1 MDPFTF
7 CPIKYTEHRHEIKK
21 FAKPSAA
28 LNPGM
33 FSEGRKRPVNGSTGP
48 KKVRIM
54 VTDPDATDTSS
65 DEEEVFE
72 RRRVRR
78 YIHEINIETAV
89 NIDAV
94 KKRPVAEALNG
105 KQKQKQ
111 VKVKEA
117 APNGVRKFRGVR
129 QRPWGKWAAEIRD
142 PTRGVRL
149 WLGTYDTAE
158 EAAMVY
164 DNAAL
169 KLRGPDALTNFVKP
183 PPIETPEVNPA
194 SSSGYDSSDESR
206 HLPSPTSVLRFRISK
221 CSEESEPHCKSEVV
235 HSDGSVHDCVES
247 DQAVQEPDP
256 VQSNVAD
263 FPGDI
268 NFTNDDIPFIDNF
281 FDFQSPKQT
290 LLDDSSSNFVTTD
303 FDTTSADFW
312 LPDFGNDL
320 FRDDFRFCDDFGDVD
335 KFDDSFQDLST
346 LNVSDYFED
355 DVDEFSIVDSFLVV

>member
-1 MDPFTF
+1 M
-7 CPIKYTEHRHEIKK
+7 Y
-21 FAKPSAA
+21 
-28 LNPGM
+28 
-33 FSEGRKRPVNGSTGP
+33 
-48 KKVRIM
+48 
-54 VTDPDATDTSS
+54 
-65 DEEEVFE
+65 E

-94 KKRPVAEALNG
+94 KKRIVAEALHG

-117 APNGVRKFRGVR
+117 APAVANGVRKFRGVR

-183 PPIETPEVNPA
+183 PAIETPEVNAA

-206 HLPSPTSVLRFRISK
+206 HLPSPTSVLRFRTSK
-221 CSEESEPHCKSEVV
+221 CSEESEPHCKSEPV
-235 HSDGSVHDCVES
+235 H
-247 DQAVQEPDP
+247 PDD
-256 VQSNVAD
+256 V
-263 FPGDI
+263 PGDI
-268 NFTNDDIPFIDNF
+268 NDDIPFIDNF
-281 FDFQSPKQT
+281 FDTQSPKQT

-320 FRDDFRFCDDFGDVD
+320 FRDDFGFCDDFGDFD

>member
-33 FSEGRKRPVNGSTGP
+33 FSEGRKRRPVNGSTGP
-48 KKVRIM
+48 KKVRIT

-94 KKRPVAEALNG
+94 KKRPVAEALQG

-111 VKVKEA
+111 
-117 APNGVRKFRGVR
+117 
-129 QRPWGKWAAEIRD
+129 
-142 PTRGVRL
+142 
-149 WLGTYDTAE
+149 
-158 EAAMVY
+158 
-164 DNAAL
+164 
-169 KLRGPDALTNFVKP
+169 
-183 PPIETPEVNPA
+183 
-194 SSSGYDSSDESR
+194 S
-206 HLPSPTSVLRFRISK
+206 
-221 CSEESEPHCKSEVV
+221 ESEPV
-235 HSDGSVHDCVES
+235 HSDCSVHDCVES
-247 DQAVQEPDP
+247 DQAVQQSDP
-256 VQSNVAD
+256 VQSDQAVQQSDPVQSDVAD
-263 FPGDI
+263 LPGDI
-268 NFTNDDIPFIDNF
+268 NDDIPFIDNF
-281 FDFQSPKQT
+281 FDTQSPKQT

-303 FDTTSADFW
+303 FDTTSDFW

-320 FRDDFRFCDDFGDVD
+320 FRDDFGFCNDFGDFD

-355 DVDEFSIVDSFLVV
+355 DVDEFSLVDSFLVV

>member
-48 KKVRIM
+48 KKVRIT

-94 KKRPVAEALNG
+94 KKRPVAEALQG
-105 KQKQKQ
+105 KQKQK
-111 VKVKEA
+111 
-117 APNGVRKFRGVR
+117 
-129 QRPWGKWAAEIRD
+129 
-142 PTRGVRL
+142 T
-149 WLGTYDTAE
+149 
-158 EAAMVY
+158 
-164 DNAAL
+164 
-169 KLRGPDALTNFVKP
+169 
-183 PPIETPEVNPA
+183 
-194 SSSGYDSSDESR
+194 
-206 HLPSPTSVLRFRISK
+206 SK
-221 CSEESEPHCKSEVV
+221 CSEESEPHCKSEPV

-247 DQAVQEPDP
+247 DQAVQQPDP
-256 VQSNVAD
+256 VQSDVAD
-263 FPGDI
+263 LPGDI
-268 NFTNDDIPFIDNF
+268 NDDIPFIDNF
-281 FDFQSPKQT
+281 FDTQSPKQT

-303 FDTTSADFW
+303 FDTTSDFW

-320 FRDDFRFCDDFGDVD
+320 FRDDFGFCDDFGDFD

-346 LNVSDYFED
+346 LNVSEYFED

>member
-1 MDPFTF
+1 MDLIEF
-7 CPIKYTEHRHEIKK
+7 CPIKYTEHRHVVKK
-21 FAKPSAA
+21 LAKPSAA
-28 LNPGM
+28 AALNPGV
-33 FSEGRKRPVNGSTGP
+33 FSTGP
-48 KKVRIM
+48 KRVRIT

-65 DEEEVFE
+65 DEEELFE
-72 RRRVRR
+72 RQRVRR

-89 NIDAV
+89 NVDAV
-94 KKRPVAEALNG
+94 KSGKKRPVAEALHS
-105 KQKQKQ
+105 KQKQ
-111 VKVKEA
+111 VKVAPA
-117 APNGVRKFRGVR
+117 AAANGVRKFRGVR

-183 PPIETPEVNPA
+183 PAIETPEVNAA
-194 SSSGYDSSDESR
+194 SSSGYDSGDESR
-206 HLPSPTSVLRFRISK
+206 HLPSPTSVLHFRTSK
-221 CSEESEPHCKSEVV
+221 CSEESEPQCKSEAV

-247 DQAVQEPDP
+247 DQAVQVPDP

-268 NFTNDDIPFIDNF
+268 SDDIPFIDNF
-281 FDFQSPKQT
+281 FDFQSSKQT
-290 LLDDSSSNFVTTD
+290 LLLDDSSPNFNFVKAE
-303 FDTTSADFW
+303 FDTTSADVW
-312 LPDFGNDL
+312 LPGFGNDL
-320 FRDDFRFCDDFGDVD
+320 FRDDGFCDDFG
-335 KFDDSFQDLST
+335 KFDDSFEDLST

-355 DVDEFSIVDSFLVV
+355 DVDDFSIVDTFLAV